1 MIVRMRSCA
10 QAAKVAEA
18 TGGVQL
24 AGKPKPDGTPT
35 FSRYVEIGV
44 DFEAH
49 RPVVESVSVLFELY
63 DGDANSYA
71 ATGGPGAQLPS
82 GWMVTA
88 AKFEVE
94 WPADPQRAGLVRSHF
109 GARRKAFNWGLA
121 QVKADLDAK
130 AADPAHE
137 SVDWDLKSLRW
148 AWNRAKDD
156 VAPWWAENSKECY
169 SSGLADLAQGL
180 ANWKAGKNGTRKG
193 RRVGFPRFKSG
204 RRDPGRVR
212 FTTGTMRIEDDRRTI
227 TVPVIGPLRAKENT
241 RRVQRHLVSGRAQIL
256 NMTLS
261 QRWGRLFVAVCYALR
276 TPTTRSPLT
285 QPTVR
290 AGMDLGVRTLATVAT
305 LDTATGEQTIIEYPN
320 PAPLKAT
327 LVARRRAGRE
337 LSRRIPGLP
346 WASGSESQAGPPGS
360 PVRAPTAGSSP
371 PAHHRVG
378 GHLWPGRD
386 RRPRRGRDET
396 QHAPAGVS
404 PIGLRCRNGFGRAAA
419 GLQNGQVQRRAD
431 GGGPLVCL
439 QPNPPRLHQPRR
451 HTVPAARQGPHR
463 QTPALPCNGRGSRP
477 RQKRCFE
484 SP

>member
-156 VAPWWAENSKECY
+156 VAP
-169 SSGLADLAQGL
+169 
-180 ANWKAGKNGTRKG
+180 
-193 RRVGFPRFKSG
+193 
-204 RRDPGRVR
+204 
-212 FTTGTMRIEDDRRTI
+212 
-227 TVPVIGPLRAKENT
+227 
-241 RRVQRHLVSGRAQIL
+241 
-256 NMTLS
+256 
-261 QRWGRLFVAVCYALR
+261 
-276 TPTTRSPLT
+276 
-285 QPTVR
+285 
-290 AGMDLGVRTLATVAT
+290 
-305 LDTATGEQTIIEYPN
+305 
-320 PAPLKAT
+320 
-327 LVARRRAGRE
+327 
-337 LSRRIPGLP
+337 
-346 WASGSESQAGPPGS
+346 
-360 PVRAPTAGSSP
+360 
-371 PAHHRVG
+371 
-378 GHLWPGRD
+378 
-386 RRPRRGRDET
+386 
-396 QHAPAGVS
+396 
-404 PIGLRCRNGFGRAAA
+404 
-419 GLQNGQVQRRAD
+419 
-431 GGGPLVCL
+431 
-439 QPNPPRLHQPRR
+439 
-451 HTVPAARQGPHR
+451 
-463 QTPALPCNGRGSRP
+463 
-477 RQKRCFE
+477 
-484 SP
+484 

>member
-10 QAAKVAEA
+10 QAAKVPEA

-290 AGMDLGVRTLATVAT
+290 AEWTWESGPWPRSPPSTPPPASRPSSNTQTRPRSRRHSSPVAGP
-305 LDTATGEQTIIEYPN
+305 AENFPAAS
-320 PAPLKAT
+320 PAPM
-327 LVARRRAGRE
+327 G
-337 LSRRIPGLP
+337 
-346 WASGSESQAGPPGS
+346 
-360 PVRAPTAGSSP
+360 
-371 PAHHRVG
+371 
-378 GHLWPGRD
+378 
-386 RRPRRGRDET
+386 
-396 QHAPAGVS
+396 
-404 PIGLRCRNGFGRAAA
+404 IG
-419 GLQNGQVQRRAD
+419 Q
-431 GGGPLVCL
+431 
-439 QPNPPRLHQPRR
+439 
-451 HTVPAARQGPHR
+451 
-463 QTPALPCNGRGSRP
+463 
-477 RQKRCFE
+477 
-484 SP
+484 

>member
-137 SVDWDLKSLRW
+137 SVDWDLKSLDGRGTEPKMTW
-148 AWNRAKDD
+148 RRGGPRIPRSATRRGWPIWPRAWLIGK
-156 VAPWWAENSKECY
+156 
-169 SSGLADLAQGL
+169 LARTGPA
-180 ANWKAGKNGTRKG
+180 KAGG
-193 RRVGFPRFKSG
+193 
-204 RRDPGRVR
+204 
-212 FTTGTMRIEDDRRTI
+212 
-227 TVPVIGPLRAKENT
+227 
-241 RRVQRHLVSGRAQIL
+241 
-256 NMTLS
+256 
-261 QRWGRLFVAVCYALR
+261 
-276 TPTTRSPLT
+276 
-285 QPTVR
+285 
-290 AGMDLGVRTLATVAT
+290 
-305 LDTATGEQTIIEYPN
+305 
-320 PAPLKAT
+320 
-327 LVARRRAGRE
+327 
-337 LSRRIPGLP
+337 
-346 WASGSESQAGPPGS
+346 WASRDSNPGGVILAGCG
-360 PVRAPTAGSSP
+360 SP
-371 PAHHRVG
+371 PA
-378 GHLWPGRD
+378 
-386 RRPRRGRDET
+386 
-396 QHAPAGVS
+396 
-404 PIGLRCRNGFGRAAA
+404 
-419 GLQNGQVQRRAD
+419 
-431 GGGPLVCL
+431 
-439 QPNPPRLHQPRR
+439 
-451 HTVPAARQGPHR
+451 
-463 QTPALPCNGRGSRP
+463 PCA
-477 RQKRCFE
+477 
-484 SP
+484 